1 MNFLI
6 KKWCSITTNCPLI
19 LRIVITMLGLLL
31 SFNSKADSTVP
42 MLKLSPKQCIALHQ
56 GKKCYV
62 DIELQWRTPEIG
74 DYCLFSSQQRSPLT
88 CWQQDD
94 KGEFKKEIV
103 ANQNVIFILKA
114 HGSNKSIATV
124 ELEMAWVY
132 KKNSR
137 SRSSWRIF

>member
-1 MNFLI
+1 MVMI
-6 KKWCSITTNCPLI
+6 I
-19 LRIVITMLGLLL
+19 LGLII
-31 SFNSKADSTVP
+31 SFNTKADPNSTVP
-42 MLKLSPKQCIALHQ
+42 MIKLSPKQCIALHQ

-62 DIELQWRTPEIG
+62 DIELQWRTPDKG

-103 ANQNVIFILKA
+103 ANQNVIFILRA
-114 HGSNKSIATV
+114 HDSNKPIATV